1 MHCHGTQNETNMTLE
16 QIKNAVLSGNTV
28 HWKTAAYTVIQDS
41 IGQWLVVCP
50 STRGCWGLTWANGV
64 TLNGEPGEFF
74 VAHDVEECA

>member
-1 MHCHGTQNETNMTLE
+1 MHRLGTQSETNMTLE

-28 HWKTAAYTVIQDS
+28 HWKTAAYTVIRDS

-64 TLNGEPGEFF
+64 TLNGEPEEFF
-74 VAHDVEECA
+74 VAHEVEECA